1 MAYVKSISDIEDN
14 AFALL
19 DVAHG
24 DGPFREVAIKLI
36 KGSFVYYP
44 IHYRDF
50 LAFVP
55 SKFIG
60 YRDNTVERHD
70 DVKRAEK
77 RDGRDTNVAVG
88 RILGKST
95 ADAELESKLEAYC
108 RSLGVEAEAKKHS
121 FWRIQAGK
129 RFVAPAGSAIND
141 IQPVEVEN
149 DDPEYKRRMSGSYV
163 RDNKVRKA
171 VLRRANGNCEYGSVQ
186 SPKSRCITFLRR
198 DGTPYLEAHHV
209 IELSEQGRDKE
220 TNVIALCAN
229 HHREAHF
236 GKAWKSLQAEFLQII
251 SVKLGE

>member
-1 MAYVKSISDIEDN
+1 MAYVKSISDIENN

-24 DGPFREVAIKLI
+24 DGPYRDAAIKLI

-44 IHYRDF
+44 IQYRDF

-60 YRDNTVERHD
+60 YRNNTVEQHD
-70 DVKRAEK
+70 GVKRAEK
-77 RDGRDTNVAVG
+77 RDGRDTNVTVS
-88 RILGKST
+88 RLLGKSST
-95 ADAELESKLEAYC
+95 DAELESKLAAYC
-108 RSLGVEAEAKKHS
+108 RSLGVEVEAKKHS
-121 FWRIQAGK
+121 FWRIQAGR
-129 RFVAPAGSAIND
+129 RFVAPVGSAIND
-141 IQPVEVEN
+141 TQPLEIEN
-149 DDPEYKRRMSGSYV
+149 DDPEYKLRISGSYV
-163 RDNKVRKA
+163 RDDRVRKA
-171 VLRRANGNCEYGSVQ
+171 VLKRSNGQCEYGASQ
-186 SPKSRCITFLRR
+186 ASQDRCITFLKR
-198 DGTPYLEAHHV
+198 DGTPYLETHHV

-251 SVKLGE
+251 SAKLGK